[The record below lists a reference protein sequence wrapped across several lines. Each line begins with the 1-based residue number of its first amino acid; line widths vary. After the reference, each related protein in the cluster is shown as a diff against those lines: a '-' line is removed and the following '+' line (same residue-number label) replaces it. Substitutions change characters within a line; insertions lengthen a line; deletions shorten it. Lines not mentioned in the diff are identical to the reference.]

1 MSSDDTHLHL
11 SRRERQIM
19 DVLYAAQEASA
30 ADIQTQMP
38 NSPSYSTVR
47 ALLRKLLDK
56 GHVTFREDGPRYLYQ
71 PVVSKADASGGAMR
85 RLVDTFFA
93 GDRAAAVVGLLG
105 RNEKDLSS
113 DDIEQIEA
121 ALQALKSGRR
131 ND

>member
-1 MSSDDTHLHL
+1 
-11 SRRERQIM
+11 M
-19 DVLYAAQEASA
+19 DVLYARQEASA
-30 ADIQTQMP
+30 ADIQAQMP

-71 PVVSKADASGGAMR
+71 PVVSRADASSGAIR

-105 RNEKDLSS
+105 RNDKDLSR

-121 ALQALKSGRR
+121 ALEQLKRGKRS
-131 ND
+131 D

>member
-1 MSSDDTHLHL
+1 MPEDTHLHL

-19 DVLYAAQEASA
+19 DVLYAQPGASA
-30 ADIQTQMP
+30 ADIQAAMP

-56 GHVTFREDGPRYLYQ
+56 GHVTFREDGPRYLYE
-71 PVVSKADASGGAMR
+71 PVVSKAEASSGAVR

-105 RNEKDLSS
+105 RSEAPLSS
-113 DDIEQIEA
+113 TDIEQIEA
-121 ALQALKSGRR
+121 ALARLKAGR
-131 ND
+131 DAD